1 MTPEENTEESTPEGV
16 QLAIDMVD
24 EALPLEGPGMNDIFN
39 ANLRLRQEFRTVGE
53 LFMATSTVCS
63 FVNFALLIIIG
74 VLIYGWWHSESPA
87 ECMSLVTATQE
98 RVAVLEYQMAQ
109 LLETLNHTLPAIQ

>member
-1 MTPEENTEESTPEGV
+1 MTPEENTKESTPEGV
-16 QLAIDMVD
+16 QLVIDMVD
-24 EALPLEGPGMNDIFN
+24 EALPLEGPGMSDIFN
-39 ANLRLRQEFRTVGE
+39 ANVRLRQEFRTIGE

-63 FVNFALLIIIG
+63 LVNFALLIIIG

-87 ECMSLVTATQE
+87 ECMALVSTTDQ

-109 LLETLNHTLPAIQ
+109 LLEALNQTLTTIQ